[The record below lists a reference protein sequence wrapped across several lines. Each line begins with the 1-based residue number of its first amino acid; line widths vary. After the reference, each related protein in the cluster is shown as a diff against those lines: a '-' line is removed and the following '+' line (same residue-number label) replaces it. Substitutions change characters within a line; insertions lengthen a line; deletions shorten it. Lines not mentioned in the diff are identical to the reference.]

1 MTNLIPEWISLEK
14 WILFVHDMGHQRSRS
29 LSYFGLASEV
39 YNEDSGKDLTSLEDH
54 DLISLDNLLKVS
66 QIMTTPSIQNP
77 NREKERVFSS
87 KISTTEIDPEWEIAQ
102 GESHTQ
108 EFKSSLVF
116 DRNIPTKAPDYQEL
130 LKERMHDRLMDCL
143 KAIAGFANSMGG
155 CLWIGVLDQKN
166 WGADDEINANKI
178 CGVEDDFKLLKKKN
192 DDEFLL
198 WIHDQLESSFEPS
211 LTGNCFIR
219 IFKLN
224 DRKVVRIQV
233 IPRTTSFTYL
243 KYPTKKIVTD
253 NALKYGLFI
262 RKNGTTGKPVGVE
275 EFFDRED
282 VRKGLRS

>member
-29 LSYFGLASEV
+29 LSYFGLANEV
-39 YNEDSGKDLTSLEDH
+39 YNEDSGKDITSLEDH

-66 QIMTTPSIQNP
+66 QIVTNPSILSP

-87 KISTTEIDPEWEIAQ
+87 KISTTEIDPEWEISK

-116 DRNIPTKAPDYQEL
+116 DRKTPIGTPNYQEL
-130 LKERMHDRLMDCL
+130 LKERMDNRLMDCL
-143 KAIAGFANSMGG
+143 KAIAGFANSIGG
-155 CLWIGVLDQKN
+155 CLWIGVLDQKK
-166 WGADDEINANKI
+166 WDDDKINENSI

-198 WIHDQLESSFEPS
+198 WIHDHLESSFEPS
-211 LTGNCFIR
+211 LTGNCFIK
-219 IFKLN
+219 IFKLYG
-224 DRKVVRIQV
+224 RKIVRIQV

-243 KYPTKKIVTD
+243 KYPTGKIVTE

-262 RKNGTTGKPVGVE
+262 RKNGTTGKPVGIE
-275 EFFDRED
+275 EFLDRDD
-282 VRKGLRS
+282 VRKRLRS